1 MNWIADLWWVW
12 VLGFIATIVVGI
24 HNQVKRMHSVMSD
37 NGNVFKGIYVF
48 FGAGILNMVFSV
60 LLVVAIVLHIIE
72 YAKH

>member
-12 VLGFIATIVVGI
+12 ALGFIVTIAVAI
-24 HNQVKRMHSVMSD
+24 HNQVKRMQSVLSD
-37 NGNVFKGIYVF
+37 GNVFKGIYVF